1 MPTQR
6 CDAPSGK
13 AGKRFLGI
21 LYVELDGVCARKWNS
36 ERVIVFHSVILQRAQ
51 GVNNSAQIRKRILFR
66 LDCWNRGTF
75 DELVKDTYN
84 SDMGYL

>member
-1 MPTQR
+1 MPTQPY
-6 CDAPSGK
+6 DVSSGK
-13 AGKRFLGI
+13 VEKRFVGI
-21 LYVELDGVCARKWNS
+21 MSVEVDGVCDRKWNA
-36 ERVIVFHSVILQRAQ
+36 EGVIIFQSVILQRAQ
-51 GVNNSAQIRKRILFR
+51 GVIRKRILFR